1 MEQDEQLP
9 IGREEVLVKQLEE
22 FKKKYKESMQR
33 IEKQNLYITRL
44 NERLDKEA
52 LYSSQNK
59 GRKS

>member
-22 FKKKYKESMQR
+22 FKKKYKEAMQR